1 LNIFYFAALAGPSKN
16 GDQAGERLV

>member
-1 LNIFYFAALAGPSKN
+1 LNIFYFAALAGPSEN